1 MRELSRHNHE
11 GYNYTD
17 SITTSVTIRVT
28 PGPDDFLISWVIL
41 WAGFVILSMVATWQ
55 VIKENRII
63 ASRRQAEDVEQ
74 APGGDG
80 EGEGVSTADITR
92 SMVRCIQI
100 TYDTWYGKVGKA
112 YNTLIVSHPGYL
124 FCLRSFENFFFLP
137 W

>member
-1 MRELSRHNHE
+1 MNEEMRELQSRHHPE

-28 PGPDDFLISWVIL
+28 PGPDDFLVSWIIL
-41 WAGFVILSMVATWQ
+41 WAGFVILSMIATWQ

-74 APGGDG
+74 NLGGYG

-92 SMVRCIQI
+92 SMVRCI
-100 TYDTWYGKVGKA
+100 
-112 YNTLIVSHPGYL
+112 
-124 FCLRSFENFFFLP
+124 
-137 W
+137 

>member
-1 MRELSRHNHE
+1 MRELSRHHHS

-28 PGPDDFLISWVIL
+28 PGPDDFLVSWTVL
-41 WAGFVILSMVATWQ
+41 WSGFVILSLIATWQ
-55 VIKENRII
+55 VIKENRLL

-74 APGGDG
+74 GAPGGDG

-100 TYDTWYGKVGKA
+100 PNPTWYLVYTA
-112 YNTLIVSHPGYL
+112 RLIII
-124 FCLRSFENFFFLP
+124 
-137 W
+137 

>member
-1 MRELSRHNHE
+1 MRELSRHHHD

-28 PGPDDFLISWVIL
+28 PGPDDFLVSWTIL
-41 WAGFVILSMVATWQ
+41 WAGFVILSMIATWQ
-55 VIKENRII
+55 VIKENRIL

-100 TYDTWYGKVGKA
+100 PCDTW
-112 YNTLIVSHPGYL
+112 LIIL
-124 FCLRSFENFFFLP
+124 
-137 W
+137 